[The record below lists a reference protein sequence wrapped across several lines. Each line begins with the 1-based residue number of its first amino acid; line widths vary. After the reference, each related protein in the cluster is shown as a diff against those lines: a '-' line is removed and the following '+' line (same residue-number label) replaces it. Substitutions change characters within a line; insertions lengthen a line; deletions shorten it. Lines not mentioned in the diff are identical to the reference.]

1 VQRVDVAFLVAMNE
15 EIEGIFD
22 PARWSEVDP
31 WPFGVRRRERWS
43 RDAIV
48 VQTGIGTTNAAA
60 AAQYTLDRF
69 DPRRIVN
76 LGLVGCLDPAIAI
89 GTVHAVDV
97 CAFFDVDATVFGY
110 KFGQIPRTSV
120 TEYKLA
126 RRETAL
132 PQARLISG
140 DTFVTDPGAFHP
152 DLGGFEADFVDM
164 ELAAIA
170 HTLFRNNRLSLLESY
185 KAASDYCNGESTEA
199 FESNMP
205 AALAGLAG
213 IAERILRDVEEEAG
227 A

>member
-1 VQRVDVAFLVAMNE
+1 MQRVDVAFLVAMNE
-15 EIEGIFD
+15 EVEGIFD
-22 PARWSEVDP
+22 AARWSEVDP

-76 LGLVGCLDPAIAI
+76 LGLVGCLDPDVAI
-89 GTVHAVDV
+89 GEVHAVDV

-110 KFGQIPRTSV
+110 KFGQIPRTAV

-126 RRETAL
+126 RRMPAL
-132 PQARLISG
+132 PTARLISG

-152 DLGGFEADFVDM
+152 DLGGFAADFVDM

-170 HTLFRNNRLSLLESY
+170 HTLFRNNRLPLLESY
-185 KAASDYCNGESTEA
+185 KAASDYCNSDSTDA
-199 FESNMP
+199 FETNMP
-205 AALAGLAG
+205 AALGRLAEV
-213 IAERILRDVEEEAG
+213 AEGILREVEEEAG